1 MGASHSALSEWRVA
15 PRSDSE
21 MTMQLD
27 QFLEAADAQ
36 RVIAVLQKLNT
47 CGLDYAITGG
57 IALEPSLGSG
67 LGRRRA
73 FNDIDIVVS
82 AFEALPSTLA
92 SAFMISHAHPDR
104 PTGKLAIQL
113 VEPNQRVRVDVF
125 TACGDTLARTRP
137 ALIGDLTTKLVA
149 VEDLA
154 CRIASEM
161 MGFSRGD
168 TVPPKCADDHIRAR
182 QAVDMN
188 LVETAWQDQRLE
200 KDPLTYAE
208 AAVQVTDAMERQSGK
223 LAKQVYGTDSHALCR
238 HCRDT
243 AHFTVASPK
252 SILAILGYC

>member
-1 MGASHSALSEWRVA
+1 MVMR
-15 PRSDSE
+15 
-21 MTMQLD
+21 LD
-27 QFLEAADAQ
+27 PFLGVADAQ
-36 RVIAVLQKLNT
+36 RVISVLWKLNT

-67 LGRRRA
+67 LGRQRA
-73 FNDIDIVVS
+73 LNDIDIVVS
-82 AFEALPSTLA
+82 TFEALLSTLA

-125 TACGDTLARTRP
+125 SARGDTLARTRP
-137 ALIGDLTTKLVA
+137 ALIGDLAIKVVA

-154 CRIASEM
+154 CRIAAEM
-161 MGFSRGD
+161 MDFSRGGS
-168 TVPPKCADDHIRAR
+168 VPPKCADDHTRAR
-182 QAVDMN
+182 QAVDMD
-188 LVETAWQDQRLE
+188 LVATAWQDQRRE
-200 KDPLTYAE
+200 MDPLTYAE
-208 AAVQVTDAMERQSGK
+208 AVVQIADAMDRQTGK
-223 LAKQVYGTDSHALCR
+223 LARQVYCTDSHAVCH